1 MTDCMALY
9 CTEPFFT
16 TLPSAQYDLN
26 NVGRDVKDQTI
37 NVHQIKTDISK
48 IQTPMKR
55 DIPGQ

>member
-9 CTEPFFT
+9 CTEPFIT

-37 NVHQIKTDISK
+37 NVHQMKTYFQNSN
-48 IQTPMKR
+48 PNEMF